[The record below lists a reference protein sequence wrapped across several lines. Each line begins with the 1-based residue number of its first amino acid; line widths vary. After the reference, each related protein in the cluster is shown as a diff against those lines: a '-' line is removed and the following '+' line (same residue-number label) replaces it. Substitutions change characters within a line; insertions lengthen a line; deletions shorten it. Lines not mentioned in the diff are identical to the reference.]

1 MVKGTYILS
10 EDRETTLQ
18 MFTAIQVADAE
29 FYTQVYENTPMIAK
43 LMMDKFKEFMEND
56 YFTALER
63 QTVLI
68 KFLECQNIV
77 EIVQEV
83 LKFVE
88 NCELKQDYE
97 AIILEWLYHNSE
109 DIIQTNLARVDGEF
123 LCLSKE
129 ENKVILSGIGK
140 PTEKEQAIM
149 NNLTKL
155 LKDAFKNSKFG
166 DIDNGEE
173 GTT

>member
-1 MVKGTYILS
+1 MS
-10 EDRETTLQ
+10 EDREIALQ
-18 MFTAIQVADAE
+18 MVTAMQVADAE
-29 FYTQVYENTPMIAK
+29 FYSQVYENTPMIAK
-43 LMMDKFKEFMEND
+43 LMMDKFKEFINND

-88 NCELKQDYE
+88 NCELKEDYE
-97 AIILEWLYHNSE
+97 AIILEWLYNNSE

-129 ENKVILSGIGK
+129 ENKVILADINK
-140 PTEKEQAIM
+140 PKIVEQEFIQ
-149 NNLTKL
+149 NITKA
-155 LKDAFKNSKFG
+155 LKDAFKDSKFG
-166 DIDNGEE
+166 GTNNGETRE
-173 GTT
+173 T